1 MSSQSRRLSRPETDR
16 VTRSGYTQTSSPG
29 AKAVHEPNINYELT
43 TSMAYRV
50 ADVTLYPVP
59 EASSIVTAIIRC
71 NESKLPPNPIALDPS
86 ILSLRGQVIRI
97 TQVSQDSWLLLGCR
111 YGNGAS
117 NPCTRRSL
125 TVLSADRKSNPH
137 TDAAD
142 HDADHPDSHV
152 GEEDED
158 EDEDGEEDTTEYKPY
173 ARAHNHRLGPC
184 TVQTPI
190 G

>member
-1 MSSQSRRLSRPETDR
+1 M
-16 VTRSGYTQTSSPG
+16 
-29 AKAVHEPNINYELT
+29 
-43 TSMAYRV
+43 
-50 ADVTLYPVP
+50 
-59 EASSIVTAIIRC
+59 
-71 NESKLPPNPIALDPS
+71 
-86 ILSLRGQVIRI
+86 
-97 TQVSQDSWLLLGCR
+97 
-111 YGNGAS
+111 
-117 NPCTRRSL
+117 
-125 TVLSADRKSNPH
+125 LSADRKSNPH